1 MINAQLSSLRDLLRN
16 NVLQIRFIKSDGTE
30 RVLKGTLMKEY
41 LPYIETLGDIKE
53 DKEST
58 IEHGANT
65 TCVWDVENK
74 GFRSFR
80 NDSIIEYTVIKGEKY
95 V

>member
-1 MINAQLSSLRDLLRN
+1 MDKLIDLLHRN
-16 NVLQIRFIKSDGTE
+16 VVQVRFTKSDGTE

-41 LPYIETLGDIKE
+41 LPIREGE
-53 DKEST
+53 GST
-58 IEHGANT
+58 VKRSNDV

-80 NDSIIEYTVIKGEKY
+80 NDSVIDYIIDTKG

>member
-1 MINAQLSSLRDLLRN
+1 MNELIEMLRDE
-16 NVLQIRFIKSDGTE
+16 VVQIRFTKSDGTE
-30 RVLKGTLMKEY
+30 RVLKGTLKEEF
-41 LPYIETLGDIKE
+41 LPIREEK
-53 DKEST
+53 KST
-58 IEHGANT
+58 IKRSGNT

-80 NDSIIEYTVIKGEKY
+80 NDSVIDYVIIRGDTY